1 MGLLLR
7 LDLATA
13 ERASCPSVPGFDGW
27 RGWRSFQ
34 AANDAV
40 VRLVQVGVL
49 MERTGYQK
57 NRIFVAPD
65 VLQIL
70 NRPFGTSPL

>member
-1 MGLLLR
+1 
-7 LDLATA
+7 
-13 ERASCPSVPGFDGW
+13 
-27 RGWRSFQ
+27 
-34 AANDAV
+34 
-40 VRLVQVGVL
+40 

-65 VLQIL
+65 VLHIL